1 MDFEGLLED
10 WPRLAK
16 RGGSSMLVQ
25 LSIRDIVLIDRLDLE
40 FGRGLTVLT
49 GETGAGKSIL
59 LDAFSLALGGRGD
72 GSLVRTGESQGQIT
86 AVFDLGADHPARI
99 AAAAQDIDCEGD
111 VILRRVQMADGRTRA
126 FVNDQPV
133 SVQALRTIAAPLVE
147 IHGQHDDRALVDPAR
162 HRALLDAFGGL
173 QGQVEGVRKAFSDLK
188 QARIDLVDEEE
199 RVARVRADGDYL
211 RHAHEELTRLAPRLK
226 EEEDL
231 ATRRATMMQAEKVAS
246 ELRDANASL
255 SGEHSPLAALSAVMR
270 RLERRAAQAPDLI
283 EPSVKALSTALDALD
298 LAAQTVDQALR
309 DSRYDPREL
318 ETVEERLF
326 ALRAASRKYNTP
338 ADQLAALAERF
349 GRDLAALDAGEALL
363 IKLAKAVQ
371 DAAARFDAAAAKL
384 SKARIGTATSLDKA
398 VNAELAPLKLERAVF
413 TTQIETNAREPNT
426 DGIDRIEFWVQTNPG
441 TRAGPMMKVASGGEL
456 ARFML
461 ALKVVLAD
469 RGSAPTLVFDEID
482 TGVGGAVAD
491 AIGQRLAR
499 LSAQVQ
505 VLAVT
510 HAPQVAARASGHLK
524 IAKGETGKGKRVA
537 TRVEPLLEGARQEE
551 IARMLAGATITD
563 EARAA
568 ARKLLQGAG

>member
-1 MDFEGLLED
+1 
-10 WPRLAK
+10 
-16 RGGSSMLVQ
+16 MLVQ

-59 LDAFSLALGGRGD
+59 LDACALALGGRGD
-72 GSLVRTGESQGQIT
+72 GSLVRSGEAQGQVT
-86 AVFDLGADHPARI
+86 AVFDLPADHAARLM
-99 AAAAQDIDCEGD
+99 AAAQDIETDGD
-111 VILRRVQMADGRTRA
+111 LILRRVQMADGRTRA

-147 IHGQHDDRALVDPAR
+147 IHGQHDDRALVDPAM

-173 QGQVEGVRKAFSDLK
+173 GKQVEAVRAAHGAWKA
-188 QARIDLVDEEE
+188 ARAELAQEEE
-199 RVARVRADGDYL
+199 RIARVRADGDYL
-211 RHAHEELTRLAPRLK
+211 RHAHEELTKLSPREK
-226 EEEDL
+226 EEEEL
-231 ATRRATMMQAEKVAS
+231 AAKRTAMMQAEKVTS
-246 ELRDANASL
+246 ELRDANDSL
-255 SGEHSPLAALSAVMR
+255 SGEHSPISALSAVMR

-283 EPSVKALSTALDALD
+283 EPSVKALSAALDSLD
-298 LAAQTVDQALR
+298 VAAQTVDQALR
-309 DSRYDPREL
+309 DARYDPREL
-318 ETVEERLF
+318 EHVEERLF
-326 ALRAASRKYNTP
+326 ALRAASRKYNVP
-338 ADQLAALAERF
+338 ADGLAALAVRF
-349 GRDLAALDAGEALL
+349 GQDLAALDAGEANLV
-363 IKLAKAVQ
+363 KLAKAV
-371 DAAARFDAAAAKL
+371 DAAARQYDAGAAAL
-384 SKARIGTATSLDKA
+384 SKARATTAKSLDKS

-413 TTQIETNAREPNT
+413 TAQIETDAKEAGP

-499 LSAQVQ
+499 LSSKVQ

-510 HAPQVAARASGHLK
+510 HAPQVAARAVGHLK
-524 IAKGETGKGKRVA
+524 IAKGETGKGKRIA
-537 TRVEPLLEGARQEE
+537 TRVEPLVDGARQEE

-568 ARKLLQGAG
+568 AGKLLQGAG